1 MRNRFYFAVGMPLNY
16 QDNDGSFQ
24 SVYMTSYVLQGLA
37 LLGAQPLFD
46 PYGFI
51 VRHLKSTLDITK
63 HPSYEP
69 NDALLEPIGTA
80 VPPLPPGGGGG

>member
-1 MRNRFYFAVGMPLNY
+1 MPLNY